1 LLSYSRAQN
10 PKNGGPKKILG
21 GNHAISRTCGTHT
34 RVSLGSA
41 FCWGCPGRSCL
52 AFVGQKGDASGK
64 NSVIK
69 NEKSLALD
77 MCFCNGGGCLAVGL
91 FGWG

>member
-1 LLSYSRAQN
+1 LAGHVAKKTFASKRISFCSFFLLY
-10 PKNGGPKKILG
+10 
-21 GNHAISRTCGTHT
+21 
-34 RVSLGSA
+34 
-41 FCWGCPGRSCL
+41 
-52 AFVGQKGDASGK
+52 FVRDASGK